1 MNWNKLFG
9 KNEILT
15 PGDREALERLDEST
29 KELRD
34 LAARID
40 RDFPTST
47 NRENRVR
54 ELAAAVAE
62 RPQDAEAYRQMQI
75 AAAMPSS
82 HQHGFQHR
90 EWALG
95 PVNERIEERLRPQH
109 EIVRRV
115 LRRALEQTEA
125 ELKKTEGRERKQAEE
140 EGYSFSPSGRV
151 IALQQRILG
160 LRNAVAQPVPGEDG
174 CIQSPGHWRE
184 RLREWL

>member
-9 KNEILT
+9 KNGILT
-15 PGDREALERLDEST
+15 PSDREALERLDEST
-29 KELRD
+29 KELRE
-34 LAARID
+34 LADRID
-40 RDFPTST
+40 RDFPTAG
-47 NRENRVR
+47 NREARVR

-62 RPQDAEAYRQMQI
+62 RPQDEEAYRQMQI
-75 AAAMPSS
+75 AAAMPST

-95 PVNERIEERLRPQH
+95 PVNEKIEERLKPQH
-109 EIVRRV
+109 EICRRV

-125 ELKKTEGRERKQAEE
+125 ELKKTEDREKKQAAD

-160 LRNAVAQPVPGEDG
+160 LRNAVAAPVCGEQG
-174 CIQSPGHWRE
+174 YIQSPGHWRE